1 MQSSAVETQWRYRW
15 KGSVTISCD
24 YSVALFA
31 SHIHW
36 RCQWGL
42 REQGWSN
49 SNSFRAILQQGLRN
63 RGRLSGG
70 QKLVQIFYDCSWLVC
85 SDCIVLRAWYDQICM
100 RIVTWSIWHILYIDS
115 WGFQLQ
121 AFSLNNC
128 VNVCEFLLFHVCI
141 AILI

>member
-1 MQSSAVETQWRYRW
+1 MQNRSVETQWRDWW
-15 KGSVTISCD
+15 KRKCD
-24 YSVALFA
+24 YSVALYA
-31 SHIHW
+31 PHIHW

-49 SNSFRAILQQGLRN
+49 SNSSRGIAQQVLGS

-70 QKLVQIFYDCSWLVC
+70 QKSVQIFVDCSWLVC

-100 RIVTWSIWHILYIDS
+100 RIVTWSLWNILYTDI

-121 AFSLNNC
+121 AFPLKNC